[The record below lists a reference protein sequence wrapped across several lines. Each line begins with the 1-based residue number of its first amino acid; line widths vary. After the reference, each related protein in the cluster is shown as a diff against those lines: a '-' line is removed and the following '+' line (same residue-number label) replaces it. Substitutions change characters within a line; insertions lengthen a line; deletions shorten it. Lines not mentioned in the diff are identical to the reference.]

1 MIMDTEL
8 QAFAAKLTKKIIPE
22 VEGIVEAYKRDPD
35 EGLSAYLDFVK
46 RVRPSLERIVIGF
59 RDPGS
64 VGFISP
70 RLLRDP
76 LSLELKTHRRSSEEE
91 EAHILGT
98 LKAILQLIYCAAKG
112 LEPWQFS
119 DTSLHEESLKTQN
132 VGKFDILRSL
142 GQIVKEEIGEVD
154 SVEQVK
160 VVINE
165 RRSMKEKRL
174 IDVNRTQT
182 HIHKGQNLDDKNV
195 AVPFTARLMAHY
207 RAIESKSDHPLI
219 VDPFAERLAGD
230 LTSYF
235 DNHRR
240 YTEMDY
246 PLVRSYY
253 IEKNLLTP
261 WCNTIA
267 KSQIVLLGAGLDT
280 RAYRF
285 KPLQTNTHTIFEVDF
300 PIMNR
305 YKEEILQ
312 DEQPLCGLL
321 RVSADLSDLD
331 WVSHLIKSGFSS
343 DTPTFWVLEG
353 LAYYMEQEAVASLLA
368 KAAEISSENSQIF
381 VDICVPILA
390 EVQVSPFTKYF
401 KWGLDKEAAPSFFAR
416 AGWNVSCYWADDY
429 DQGRDVGQKGLIFVH
444 GVRAIMA

>member
-1 MIMDTEL
+1 MDPEI

-22 VEGIVEAYKRDPD
+22 VEGIVEAYKQDPD

-46 RVRPSLERIVIGF
+46 RVKHSLVRIVKGF
-59 RDPGS
+59 RDPAS
-64 VGFISP
+64 VGLISP
-70 RLLRDP
+70 RLLKDP

-91 EAHILGT
+91 AHILGT
-98 LKAILQLIYCAAKG
+98 LKAILQLVYCAAKG

-119 DTSLHEESLKTQN
+119 GTSLHEESLKTQN
-132 VGKFDILRSL
+132 VGKFAILRSL
-142 GQIVKEEIGEVD
+142 VQIVKEEIGEVD

-165 RRSMKEKRL
+165 RKRMKEKKL
-174 IDVNRTQT
+174 IEIDRTQT
-182 HIHKGQNLDDKNV
+182 QSHKGQNLDDKDV

-207 RAIESKSDHPLI
+207 RATESKSNHPLI
-219 VDPFAERLAGD
+219 VDPLAERLAGD

-246 PLVRSYY
+246 PLVLSYY
-253 IEKNLLTP
+253 IEKNLLTA

-285 KPLQTNTHTIFEVDF
+285 KSLQTNTHTIFEVDF
-300 PIMNR
+300 PNVNR

-312 DEQPLCGLL
+312 GEQPLCGLV
-321 RVSADLSDLD
+321 RVSADLSDMD
-331 WVSHLIKSGFSS
+331 WVSRLIKSGFSS
-343 DTPTFWVLEG
+343 DIPTFWVLEG
-353 LAYYMEQEAVASLLA
+353 LVYYMEQEVVAALLA
-368 KAAEISSENSQIF
+368 KAAEISAGDSQIF

-390 EVQVSPFTKYF
+390 EVQVSPFTRYF

-429 DQGRDVGQKGLIFVH
+429 DQGRDVGQEGLIFVH
-444 GVRAIMA
+444 GVRAVNA